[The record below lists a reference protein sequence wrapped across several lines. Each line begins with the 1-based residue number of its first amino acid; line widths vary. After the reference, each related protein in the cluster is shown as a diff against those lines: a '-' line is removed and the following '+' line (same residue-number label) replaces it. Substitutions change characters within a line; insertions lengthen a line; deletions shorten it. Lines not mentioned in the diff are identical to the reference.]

1 MTGNIPQQLAP
12 LLGPLT
18 DQEARWLQGRIRSGH
33 YAPGHAVVRQGW
45 PPRTMFLLLSGRVRA
60 STTRTDGGQEV
71 IAYVRPVSLFGHVS
85 VIGRENYLATMTAV
99 EPCECLLIPSTLL
112 TPPADGIGRRLTL
125 RLLEATILG
134 MNTALRTVNARL
146 LTMTST
152 DDLVDAMATD
162 LGSWCLP
169 EG

>member
-1 MTGNIPQQLAP
+1 MSQPIAQQLTP
-12 LLGPLT
+12 LLGSLSA
-18 DQEARWLQGRIRSGH
+18 EEVRWLQGRIRSGH
-33 YAPGHAVVRQGW
+33 YAPGHAVVREGW

-60 STTRTDGGQEV
+60 SRTRPDGGQEV
-71 IAYVRPVSLFGHVS
+71 IAYVSPVSLFGHVS
-85 VIGRENYLATMTAV
+85 AIGRKNYLATMTAV
-99 EPCECLLIPSTLL
+99 EPCECLLIPSALL
-112 TPPADGIGRRLTL
+112 TPPTEGIGRRLAL

-146 LTMTST
+146 LTMAST

-169 EG
+169 EP